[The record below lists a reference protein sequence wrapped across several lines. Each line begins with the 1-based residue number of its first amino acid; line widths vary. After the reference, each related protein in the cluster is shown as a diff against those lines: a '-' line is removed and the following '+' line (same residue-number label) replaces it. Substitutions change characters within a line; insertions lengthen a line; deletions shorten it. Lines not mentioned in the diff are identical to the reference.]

1 MPWRGSAS
9 PACAARASLAAALL
23 PFNLLVAFWQSAR
36 AIFAHRP
43 DVVLGMGG
51 YVSFPGAMMASLLN
65 RPLAIHEQNS
75 VAGLANRVLARLADR
90 VLTTFP
96 NAFGEATA
104 VIWTGNPVREE
115 IVAMAPP
122 ENRYA
127 ARAGQLRVLVV
138 GGSQGAQVLNTVV
151 PEALGA
157 ARDGRRARASGTR
170 PEPAHDDAV
179 RRRYR
184 ERGVAAE
191 VVAFIDD
198 MAARYAETDL
208 IVCRAGATTVAEIAA
223 AGIASLA
230 GAVPALGGR
239 PPDAQRALP
248 RRSRRGAAYPA
259 GRADGAAAR
268 RSAGRVYARAAA
280 CHGAGGARRRQA
292 RGDALGGAGVRGAG
306 GMRHKVKHVHF
317 VGIGGAGMSGIAE
330 VLLTLRYKVSGS
342 DLAESTATRRLR
354 QLGARDPHRA
364 RRGTHRGRRRGGG
377 VERSEGRQPGG
388 RRGAREERYRWCRGR

>member
-1 MPWRGSAS
+1 MIMAGGTGGHIFPALAVAEHLRAQGWNAVWLGVRGGMEERLIPPRGYAM
-9 PACAARASLAAALL
+9 AWVRFAGVRGKGLAAAVLL

-75 VAGLANRVLARLADR
+75 VAGLANRVLAKLADR

-104 VIWTGNPVREE
+104 VIWTGNPVRQE

-138 GGSQGAQVLNTVV
+138 GGSQGAQVLNTVM
-151 PEALGA
+151 PEALALLATGA
-157 ARDGRRARASGTR
+157 R
-170 PEPAHDDAV
+170 PRVVHQAGAGHDDTV
-179 RRRYR
+179 RSRYR

-198 MAARYAETDL
+198 MAARYTETDL

-223 AGIASLA
+223 AGIASLL
-230 GAVPALGGR
+230 VPYPHSMDDHQTINARFLA
-239 PPDAQRALP
+239 D
-248 RRSRRGAAYPA
+248 RGAALLIPQGELTPQRLA
-259 GRADGAAAR
+259 EILGGFTRERLLAMAQA
-268 RSAGRVYARAAA
+268 ARAA
-280 CHGAGGARRRQA
+280 GRP
-292 RGDALGGAGVRGAG
+292 
-306 GMRHKVKHVHF
+306 
-317 VGIGGAGMSGIAE
+317 E
-330 VLLTLRYKVSGS
+330 
-342 DLAESTATRRLR
+342 ATRSVAQVCMEL
-354 QLGARDPHRA
+354 AA
-364 RRGTHRGRRRGGG
+364 
-377 VERSEGRQPGG
+377 
-388 RRGAREERYRWCRGR
+388 

>member
-1 MPWRGSAS
+1 MIMAGGTGGHIFPALAVAEHLRAQGWNAVWLGVRGGMEERLIPPRGYAM
-9 PACAARASLAAALL
+9 AWVRFAGVRGKGLAAAALL
-23 PFNLLVAFWQSAR
+23 PFNLLIAFWQSAR

-75 VAGLANRVLARLADR
+75 VAGLANRVLAKLADR

-104 VIWTGNPVREE
+104 VIWTGNPVRDE

-138 GGSQGAQVLNTVV
+138 GGSQGAQVLNTVM
-151 PEALGA
+151 PEALALLAADVRPRIMHQAGA
-157 ARDGRRARASGTR
+157 S
-170 PEPAHDDAV
+170 HDDTV
-179 RRRYR
+179 RRSYR

-223 AGIASLA
+223 AGIASLL
-230 GAVPALGGR
+230 VPYPHSMDDHQTINARFLA
-239 PPDAQRALP
+239 D
-248 RRSRRGAAYPA
+248 RGAALLIPQGELTA
-259 GRADGAAAR
+259 QRLAEVLGGFTRERLLAMAQA
-268 RSAGRVYARAAA
+268 ARAA
-280 CHGAGGARRRQA
+280 G
-292 RGDALGGAGVRGAG
+292 
-306 GMRHKVKHVHF
+306 KP
-317 VGIGGAGMSGIAE
+317 E
-330 VLLTLRYKVSGS
+330 
-342 DLAESTATRRLR
+342 ATRSVAQACMEL
-354 QLGARDPHRA
+354 AA
-364 RRGTHRGRRRGGG
+364 
-377 VERSEGRQPGG
+377 
-388 RRGAREERYRWCRGR
+388 